1 MKQRKDVNMPT
12 QAHKP
17 ENIAL
22 PQSVM
27 DALPHPIAMV
37 GRDYLYQY
45 VNLAYARF
53 FERSTEEIKGLSVSD
68 LMGEELFEQSIKP
81 HINRCLGGETISYE
95 VFVPF
100 PGKGERWMRM
110 QYFPSTDEKG
120 SISGIISHGTDIT
133 EEKKQQEITLK
144 RHETELQEQANL
156 KAIFD
161 VSPVG
166 KMIVNEKGLVT
177 RINAALMPIAGSEP
191 LEKRALKNPGDILGC
206 EYALQ
211 GCRNHENC
219 SHCRISAVLNRIFET
234 GQSSTDIESTHSF
247 TISNKLNPVS
257 FIVGG
262 APLFISGERH
272 ALITLMDITA
282 HRKTEERAAYLSAI
296 LESSDTIAV
305 LKDKDLRYIHVNK
318 AYLKLTGH
326 NDPEALRDKTD
337 RDLFH
342 GIASPEDIQM
352 FMEGDEK
359 AMLLPHGEELTME
372 ETIRTDDGKIRT
384 FLSRKF
390 PVYGQDCKKFIG
402 VATLSNEITGR
413 KEMEEELRLKRQ
425 QAEAANIAKSNFLA
439 NMSHEIRT
447 PMNGIMGMNTLL
459 LDTELNAEQRSC
471 AETIGSC
478 ASSLMGIINDI
489 LDLSR
494 IESGRME
501 LHISDYNL
509 NRMVQDILSAME
521 FNARQKD
528 LKLCFSIAPETPT
541 NLRGD
546 SLRLRQIILNI
557 LDNAIKFTE
566 KGEIRLHIHPLMES
580 HKEVLLHFSIED
592 TGIGIPEEKNGLVF
606 QKFSQL
612 EPCITKKYGG
622 SGLGLAICKELVEMM
637 GGQIGFFSIMGQGSN
652 FYFTIIQEKQQ
663 QVLENPMPSDTS
675 SGKAQEL
682 FHEKTARILVV
693 EDDATNQVV
702 ALGILKKLGFSANL
716 AEDGAQAL
724 QKLKTD
730 TYDLVLMDVQMPV
743 MDGLEATKKIRSA
756 DSGIENSKITII
768 AMTAYA
774 MEGDREKCLAAGMD
788 DYIAKPVHAME
799 LKEKVEKW
807 LPLIQEKAH
816 EKKEA

>member
-1 MKQRKDVNMPT
+1 MPT

-37 GRDYLYQY
+37 GRDYRYQY

-53 FERSTEEIKGLSVSD
+53 FGRNAEEIKGLSVTD
-68 LMGEELFEQSIKP
+68 LMGEALFEQSIKP
-81 HINRCLGGETISYE
+81 HIDRCLGGETISYE

-100 PGKGERWMRM
+100 PGKGPRWMHM
-110 QYFPSTDEKG
+110 QYFPSMDDNGK
-120 SISGIISHGTDIT
+120 IHGIVSHGMDIT
-133 EEKKQQEITLK
+133 EEKKQQEILLK
-144 RHETELQEQANL
+144 RHEEERQEQANL
-156 KAIFD
+156 RAMFD

-177 RINAALMPIAGSEP
+177 RINAALIPIAGSEP

-219 SHCRISAVLNRIFET
+219 SHCRISAVLNKVFET
-234 GQSSTDIESTHSF
+234 GQRITDIESTHNF
-247 TISNKLNPVS
+247 TVSNKLSPVS

-262 APLFISGERH
+262 APLEIDNQRH

-282 HRKTEERAAYLSAI
+282 HRKAEEKAAYLSAI
-296 LESSDTIAV
+296 LESSETIAV
-305 LKDKDLRYIHVNK
+305 LKDRDLRYVHVNQ
-318 AYLKLTGH
+318 AYFRLTGH
-326 NDPEALRDKTD
+326 GSMEAVRGKTD
-337 RDLFH
+337 RELFR
-342 GIASPEDIQM
+342 GIASPEDIQG
-352 FMEGDEK
+352 FMENDKK
-359 AMLLPHGEELTME
+359 ALHLSHGEEITLE
-372 ETIRTDDGKIRT
+372 ETVRTDEGKIRT

-390 PVYGQDCKKFIG
+390 PVYGGKHCKKFIG
-402 VATLSNEITGR
+402 VATLSNEITDR
-413 KEMEEELRLKRQ
+413 KAMEEELRIQRH
-425 QAEAANIAKSNFLA
+425 QAEAASIAKSNFLA

-447 PMNGIMGMNTLL
+447 PMNGIMGMNALL
-459 LDTELNAEQRSC
+459 LGTNLDEEQRSF
-471 AETIGSC
+471 AETVGSS

-494 IESGRME
+494 IESGRMH
-501 LHISDYNL
+501 LHPSDYNL
-509 NRMVQDILSAME
+509 NRLLKDIFSPME
-521 FNARQKD
+521 FSARQKS
-528 LKLCFSIAPETPT
+528 LKLSCTLQPQTPT

-546 SLRLRQIILNI
+546 SLRLRQILMNL

-566 KGEIRLHIHPLMES
+566 KGEIRLHIHPLMERG
-580 HKEVLLHFSIED
+580 KEVLLHFSIED

-612 EPCITKKYGG
+612 EPVNTKKYGG

-637 GGQIGFFSIMGQGSN
+637 GGEIGFSSILHQGST
-652 FYFTIIQEKQQ
+652 FYFTVLQEKQ
-663 QVLENPMPSDTS
+663 MPEAEYPGDVAPDTARTEAA
-675 SGKAQEL
+675 AQ
-682 FHEKTARILVV
+682 KPPARILVV
-693 EDDATNQVV
+693 EDDATNQAV
-702 ALGILKKLGFSANL
+702 AMGLLKKLGFSADL

-724 QKLKTD
+724 ICLETD

-743 MDGLEATKKIRSA
+743 MDGLEATKKIRSK
-756 DSGIENSKITII
+756 DTTVNNSKIPII

-774 MEGDREKCLAAGMD
+774 MAGDREKCLEAGMD
-788 DYIAKPVHAME
+788 DYIAKPIHAME
-799 LKEKVEKW
+799 LKETVEKW
-807 LPLIQEKAH
+807 LPLIQKKAH
-816 EKKEA
+816 EKKDA